1 MIANAPKY
9 LTAPKLHM
17 CRGSQSSYKEA
28 EQSWRWSYSP
38 WKMESEFEG
47 LSGRKNSSKC
57 LSLEVRASQPYLDG
71 MMFLKPVSLPEN
83 N

>member
-38 WKMESEFEG
+38 WKMESKFEG

-57 LSLEVRASQPYLDG
+57 LSLGLGSEG
-71 MMFLKPVSLPEN
+71 KPAWDDVPEACLTARK
-83 N
+83 